1 MQVVQYRL
9 RVGVR
14 DAQQQ
19 GAKRTGGTDV
29 WEMLLVRLQC
39 GKLMKVRCA
48 AMFAQLDDSLPF
60 GDFKGSTPAYKA
72 ALASVMG
79 SYHKDAQTYEGKGPV
94 AFL

>member
-1 MQVVQYRL
+1 
-9 RVGVR
+9 
-14 DAQQQ
+14 
-19 GAKRTGGTDV
+19 
-29 WEMLLVRLQC
+29 
-39 GKLMKVRCA
+39 MKVRCA